1 MADTNESE
9 AAAEAT
15 STGAAAT
22 SLAPQH
28 PPTNPYNKKNQN
40 DEITNIIHS
49 LGRSKNTKSGDNPAL
64 SLFAH
69 WRYKR
74 TNRKSEITEEEIKD
88 DNLHDMMLLF
98 CDYLGHTPIPAHWRL
113 VDGEI
118 RPPLSKEDADE
129 VPALGAVTLVKY
141 VGRVIAW
148 FRRSFPTHA
157 DFKDLDP
164 KDSAAVPTWWSLY
177 RPKLE
182 EEIKDLLQRFD
193 NDFTHGSANIRP
205 LYYQNDY
212 THSSQGLVN
221 MISLEWILEQLFK
234 KADNCKRFEPFIA
247 ALVRQNGVPNTP
259 TTRSIHNKEYT
270 IRYNISLS

>member
-1 MADTNESE
+1 MADTTANESE

-15 STGAAAT
+15 ATDEAAT
-22 SLAPQH
+22 SLAPQR
-28 PPTNPYNKKNQN
+28 PPNPYNNKK

-49 LGRSKNTKSGDNPAL
+49 LGRSKNTRSGDNPAL

-74 TNRKSEITEEEIKD
+74 TNRKTEITEEEIKD

-164 KDSAAVPTWWSLY
+164 TDRAAVPTWHRTKLSL
-177 RPKLE
+177 
-182 EEIKDLLQRFD
+182 
-193 NDFTHGSANIRP
+193 
-205 LYYQNDY
+205 
-212 THSSQGLVN
+212 
-221 MISLEWILEQLFK
+221 ILWHERI
-234 KADNCKRFEPFIA
+234 N
-247 ALVRQNGVPNTP
+247 
-259 TTRSIHNKEYT
+259 EYCH
-270 IRYNISLS
+270 LKVLC